1 MSMSTFQKK
10 LEQYADVALQK
21 GINIQEGQGIIIN
34 APIEAADFV
43 HILSAK
49 AYGRGAKDVHVQW
62 GDNVLTYMK
71 MKHAADEVLENFPRW
86 RAEGLEEMAKD
97 GYSVVNVYGPDPDL
111 LKDVDSERVA
121 KANKASA
128 EALTTYRDYIMEDK
142 ITWTIVA
149 FPHPDWAKKLFP
161 NEPVASAQDKLWEQI
176 FHITRIDKEDPMKA
190 WDEHNENLRKA
201 RELLNDKQ
209 FKKLHYKAP
218 GTELTIELP
227 KNHIWAG
234 GAAESVKGVK
244 FNPNMPTE
252 EVFTMPHKYGVNG
265 TVRSTM
271 PFNYDGNLIENFSLT
286 FEEGK
291 VVDYKAES
299 GEESL
304 KYLLETD
311 EGAKRLGEVALVP
324 VESPI
329 SESGHVFYNTLFD
342 ENASCHIALG
352 KAYPTN
358 VQKGSEMSADE
369 RDKNGVNDSLVHEDF
384 MIGSAELDIDGERED
399 GTFEPVFRNGS
410 WAGDFRK

>member
-1 MSMSTFQKK
+1 MNTFQEQ

-21 GINIQEGQGIIIN
+21 GINIQEGQGVIIN
-34 APIEAADFV
+34 APIEASDFV
-43 HILSAK
+43 HILTAK
-49 AYGRGAKDVHVQW
+49 AYGRGAKDVYVQW

-71 MKHAADEVLENFPRW
+71 MKNASEEVISNFPRW
-86 RAEGLEEMAKD
+86 RAQGLEEMAKD

-111 LKDVDSERVA
+111 LKDIDSERVA

-161 NEPVASAQDKLWEQI
+161 NDPVPLAQDKLWEQI
-176 FHITRIDKEDPMKA
+176 FHITRIDRKDPLKA
-190 WDEHNENLRKA
+190 WDEHNEQLRQA
-201 RELLNDKQ
+201 RERLNKKQ

-218 GTELTIELP
+218 GTDLTIELV
-227 KNHIWAG
+227 NDHVWAG
-234 GAAESVKGVK
+234 GAAESTDGVT

-271 PFNYDGNLIENFSLT
+271 PLNYDGNLIEDFSLT
-286 FEEGK
+286 FEDGK
-291 VVDYKAES
+291 VVDYQAES

-329 SESGHVFYNTLFD
+329 SQSGHVFYNTLFD

-358 VQKGSEMSADE
+358 VKDGTSMSEEQRDE
-369 RDKNGVNDSLVHEDF
+369 HGVNDSLVHEDF
-384 MIGSAELDIDGERED
+384 MIGSAELDIDGEHED
-399 GTFEPVFRNGS
+399 GTYEPVFRNGT
-410 WAGDFRK
+410 WAGDFKK